1 MSEISRRCTTRANE
15 CHGAF
20 TLAELIAVMAI
31 IGVCIALFLP
41 MFARGCGNRGAAIL
55 KDASQIRGIHQSW
68 LAFAGESAGELPT
81 PGLIKRQSV
90 DGQRTPGRGKENKL
104 ENTTAHIHAMCI
116 MQNFYSPQFCIG
128 STEPSEKVVRVK
140 SDYIWQSY
148 NPLEDVYWD
157 STFKADLQTESN
169 ISFAS
174 MPVAGERQAR
184 HWRNTLGGSFA
195 TIGNRGVRNG
205 SVAQPLHNQSITL
218 KIHGDGST
226 WRGNVCFGDAH
237 CELVRGFYPPN
248 VLYRNRS
255 GGWEPDN
262 LFRNDNYGMPTANG
276 VSGADCWL
284 AITQHLYG
292 SPDEVVNLKNSWD

>member
-1 MSEISRRCTTRANE
+1 
-15 CHGAF
+15 
-20 TLAELIAVMAI
+20 
-31 IGVCIALFLP
+31 
-41 MFARGCGNRGAAIL
+41 
-55 KDASQIRGIHQSW
+55 
-68 LAFAGESAGELPT
+68 
-81 PGLIKRQSV
+81 
-90 DGQRTPGRGKENKL
+90 
-104 ENTTAHIHAMCI
+104 
-116 MQNFYSPQFCIG
+116 
-128 STEPSEKVVRVK
+128 
-140 SDYIWQSY
+140 
-148 NPLEDVYWD
+148 
-157 STFKADLQTESN
+157 
-169 ISFAS
+169 

-205 SVAQPLHNQSITL
+205 SVAQPLHDQSITL
-218 KIHGDGST
+218 KSHGDGST

-237 CELVRGFYPPN
+237 CELVRGLYPPN

>member
-1 MSEISRRCTTRANE
+1 
-15 CHGAF
+15 
-20 TLAELIAVMAI
+20 MAI

-41 MFARGCGNRGAAIL
+41 MFARGCGNRGAATL

-68 LAFAGESAGELPT
+68 LVFAGESAGVLPT

-90 DGQRTPGRGKENKL
+90 DGQRVPGRGKEDKL
-104 ENTTAHIHAMCI
+104 ENTTANIHAMCI
-116 MQNFYSPQFCIG
+116 MQNFYSPEFCVG
-128 STEPSEKVVRVK
+128 PTEPSSKVFIK
-140 SDYIWQSY
+140 DDYSWDSY
-148 NPLEDVYWD
+148 NPSNDVYWD
-157 STFKADLQTESN
+157 STFKADLQSRSN
-169 ISFAS
+169 ISYAS

-184 HWRNTLGGSFA
+184 HWRNTLGGSIA
-195 TIGNRGVRNG
+195 MIGNRGVRNG

-276 VSGADCWL
+276 VSGTDCWL

-292 SPDEVVNLKNSWD
+292 SPDEVVNLKCGWD